1 MPIDELEVR
10 DDKTETDYTKWYNQ
24 IAQYER
30 TYKAWE
36 GRAEKIVK
44 RYKDDQRWMASNTT
58 EARFNILWSNVQT
71 ITPAIFARLPRPD
84 VSRRFRD
91 NDPIGRVASMMLE
104 RALDYELEH
113 CQDYKSAMSNSV
125 TDRLLGGR
133 GTAWIRYEPHITKK
147 RLGMPEDGYQV
158 TEDVDAGGVYKPSG
172 PEQGAPMMTPDPMM
186 AEEERYEESI
196 ESEESPIDY
205 VHWKDFGHTVS
216 RTWEEVTAVWRR
228 VYMNRDALVERFGE
242 EVGYQIPLDTKP
254 DALSKSY
261 KPTTGEYQACIY
273 EIWDKEQKKA
283 LWLSKSMGKVLDTKD
298 DPLNLKG
305 FFPCPKPLYSTITT
319 DSLEPI
325 PDYTMY
331 QDQARELDTL
341 CDRIDGLIN
350 ALRVRG
356 LYDTAIPELQ
366 RLFTEGSN
374 NTMIPVQNW
383 QAFAEKNGLSGAI
396 DLVDLRPFAE
406 ALNMCYQAMDQV
418 KGQIYEIMGIADIQR
433 GQTDP
438 NETLGAQIIKS
449 NNASGRL
456 KTMQHNVVD
465 YATKLLQMKA
475 QIICQ
480 FYQDDTIIEISGA
493 NQLSPQDQVYVP
505 QALQLL
511 RSEAMHNFRIEV
523 TSDSMIYQDEQQEK
537 ADRVEFLTAVSAF
550 IQTATP
556 IAQSTPEL
564 TPMLM
569 EMLKF
574 GVTAFKAG
582 KQLEGIIDDT
592 ADKFREEAKAREGQ
606 PPPPTPE
613 MQKAQMEMQAEQAKM
628 QAQQQYEMTKFQAE
642 VQAKQQEAA
651 IATQLEQQKIAAQ
664 IELEKA
670 KQEYQAQ
677 ENQLKYQLEEAK
689 NQKQMAFQFE
699 LDKVKYETEVNK
711 DILITYLNNASK
723 LETARISAGLDT
735 GENAYLSTIEQ
746 AKIVQST
753 LGLDEMANYPIAGEP
768 SNSELRDLLAQMM
781 QTMTQPKRI
790 VRDAQGNIAGVV
802 HGEDPTQ
809 QIEGQ

>member
-1 MPIDELEVR
+1 MELEQDDIR
-10 DDKTETDYTKWYNQ
+10 DTDSGQDYTKWYNK
-24 IAQYER
+24 IAAYDKTYQKWMSRSER
-30 TYKAWE
+30 
-36 GRAEKIVK
+36 IVK
-44 RYKDDQRWMASNTT
+44 RYRDDQRYQQTPN
-58 EARFNILWSNVQT
+58 ARFNILWSNVQV

-104 RALDYELEH
+104 RALDFELEH
-113 CQDYKSAMSNSV
+113 CTDYKSALSNAV
-125 TDRLLGGR
+125 LDRLLGGR
-133 GTAWIRYEPHITKK
+133 GTAWIRYEPHIVSKGRK
-147 RLGMPEDGYQV
+147 LPEDGLQITDV
-158 TEDVDAGGVYKPSG
+158 TEAGQVYEPSG
-172 PEQGAPMMTPDPMM
+172 EDQGDPMM
-186 AEEERYEESI
+186 MPETDGQLAEQYEEEIEE
-196 ESEESPIDY
+196 EYSPVDY
-205 VHWKDFGHTVS
+205 VHWKDFGHSVC
-216 RTWEEVTAVWRR
+216 RTWEEVDGVWRR
-228 VYMNRDALVERFGE
+228 VYMNRDALVERFGKE
-242 EVGYQIPLDTKP
+242 LGYQIPLDTKP
-254 DALSKSY
+254 EDMSKSY

-273 EIWDKEQKKA
+273 EIWDKEQKRV
-283 LWLSKSMGKVLDTKD
+283 LWLSKSLGKIIDSKD

-305 FFPCPKPLYSTITT
+305 FFPCPKPLYSTVTT

-325 PDYTMY
+325 PDFTMY

-341 CDRIDGLIN
+341 SDRIDGLIN
-350 ALRVRG
+350 ALKVRG

-366 RLFTEGSN
+366 RLFSEGDN

-418 KGQIYEIMGIADIQR
+418 KGQIYEIIGIADIQR

-438 NETLGAQIIKS
+438 SETLGAQIIKS

-465 YATKLLQMKA
+465 FATDLLQKKA
-475 QIICQ
+475 QIICE
-480 FYQDDTIIEISGA
+480 FYTDETIYKISGA
-493 NQLSPQDQVYVP
+493 SQLSPQDQMLVP

-511 RSEAMHNFRIEV
+511 RNEAMQNFRIEV

-537 ADRVEFLTAVSAF
+537 DDRVQFLTAVSSF

-582 KQLEGIIDDT
+582 KQLEGVIDET
-592 ADKFREEAKAREGQ
+592 ADKFREMAKAKEGQ

-613 MQKAQMEMQAEQAKM
+613 MQKIQMEMQAEQQKM
-628 QAQQQYEMTKFQAE
+628 QAMAQYEQQKFQMEA
-642 VQAKQQEAA
+642 QFKQQESAMQA
-651 IATQLEQQKIAAQ
+651 QLEQQKIAAQ

-677 ENQLKYQLEEAK
+677 QDQLAQELELAK
-689 NQKQMAFQFE
+689 SEKQMSFQFE
-699 LDKVKYETEVNK
+699 LDRVKYETDVNK
-711 DILITYLNNASK
+711 DILLTYLNNASK
-723 LETARISAGLDT
+723 IETARISAGLDDGT
-735 GENAYLSTIEQ
+735 YAYESNVEQ
-746 AKIVQST
+746 ARMMQAQ
-753 LGLDEMANYPIAGEP
+753 LGLEEMAKYQGANEP
-768 SNSELRDLLAQMM
+768 SNSQLLEMMAQMM
-781 QTMTQPKRI
+781 HQVTQPKRI
-790 VRDAQGNIAGVV
+790 VRDADGNIAGVV
-802 HGEDPTQ
+802 HGEAPEQPMTP
-809 QIEGQ
+809 EGM

>member
-1 MPIDELEVR
+1 MAIEQDDIR
-10 DDKTETDYTKWYNQ
+10 DDKTESDYTKWSNK
-24 IAQYER
+24 ISAYER
-30 TYKAWE
+30 TYKKWE

-44 RYKDDQRWMASNTT
+44 RYRDDQRYQANPNS
-58 EARFNILWSNVQT
+58 RFNILWSNVQT

-104 RALDYELEH
+104 RALDFELENNS
-113 CQDYKSAMSNSV
+113 DYKSALSNSV
-125 TDRLLGGR
+125 ADRLLGGR
-133 GTAWIRYEPHITKK
+133 GTAWIRYEPHIVSKAI
-147 RLGMPEDGYQV
+147 GQPEDGLEVTDDVEAGQV
-158 TEDVDAGGVYKPSG
+158 YDPSG
-172 PEQGAPMMTPDPMM
+172 EEQGAPMMKPEGE
-186 AEEERYEESI
+186 AQQEEQMEEYI

-205 VHWKDFGHTVS
+205 VHWKDFGHSIS
-216 RTWEEVTAVWRR
+216 RTWEEVTCVWRR
-228 VYMNRDALVERFGE
+228 VYMNRDALVERFGKE
-242 EVGYQIPLDTKP
+242 EGYKIPLDTKP
-254 DALSKSY
+254 EDMSKSY

-273 EIWDKEQKKA
+273 EIWDKEQKKV
-283 LWLSKSMGKVLDTKD
+283 LWVSKSLGKVIDTKD
-298 DPLNLKG
+298 DPLKLKG

-319 DSLEPI
+319 ESLEPI

-350 ALRVRG
+350 ALKVRG

-366 RLFTEGSN
+366 RLFSEGDN

-406 ALNMCYQAMDQV
+406 ALTLCYQAMEQV

-438 NETLGAQIIKS
+438 SETLGAQIIKS

-456 KTMQHNVVD
+456 KTMQHAVVD
-465 YATKLLQMKA
+465 FATTLLQMKA
-475 QIICQ
+475 QIICE
-480 FYQDDTIIEISGA
+480 FYTDETIYKISGA
-493 NQLSPQDQVYVP
+493 SQLSPQDQQHVP
-505 QALQLL
+505 AALELL
-511 RSEAMHNFRIEV
+511 RAECNSNFRIEV

-537 ADRVEFLTAVSAF
+537 QDRVEFLTAVSSF
-550 IQTATP
+550 IQTAAPMATTAP
-556 IAQSTPEL
+556 QL

-582 KQLEGIIDDT
+582 KQLEGIIDET
-592 ADKFREEAKAREGQ
+592 ADKFREEAKAKEGQ

-613 MQKAQMEMQAEQAKM
+613 MQKAQMEIQADQAKT
-628 QAQQQYEMTKFQAE
+628 QAQQQYEMSKYQME
-642 VQAKQQEAA
+642 VQAKQQEAS
-651 IATQLEQQKIAAQ
+651 IAAQLEQQKIAAQ

-677 ENQLKYQLEEAK
+677 ENQLKYQLEEQR

-699 LDKVKYETEVNK
+699 IDKVKYETDVNK
-711 DILITYLNNASK
+711 DILLTYLNNASK
-723 LETARISAGLDT
+723 IETARISAGLDD
-735 GENAYLSTIEQ
+735 GQVAYITNLEQ

-768 SNSELRDLLAQMM
+768 TNSELREMM
-781 QTMTQPKRI
+781 AKMLQTMTQPKRI
-790 VRDAQGNIAGVV
+790 VRDEQGNIAGVV

-809 QIEGQ
+809 QTPEGM